1 MTTLLTYILGIVAAS
16 CICSA
21 TVLGAAVYVY
31 VRDLRDARRRM
42 TAPKPMPRP
51 TFESEDIW
59 AELDRILDRAR
70 ATA

>member
-21 TVLGAAVYVY
+21 VVIGLAVYVY

-42 TAPKPMPRP
+42 TAPRHMAPLAEP
-51 TFESEDIW
+51 DDVW

-70 ATA
+70 TTA